1 MRITAENLKGISNK
15 SIDISAGTVSL
26 LTGENGAGK
35 TTLATT
41 PYWVLTGKGLSIK
54 KGANSS
60 SGEVTVGNDLIKR
73 EKKKTTVLSL
83 NGSPVTEKGLEQ
95 LLTQRG
101 LPMSCLSAFFAP
113 QTELTAEDL
122 LAAAKLSLTSEKVIG
137 LMNLD
142 VPEEAEMTEYV
153 NSEGLT
159 TLTLKDISKCE
170 KHFTDVR
177 RVLKKDIK
185 ALDARISDIED
196 DEEACKKEIE
206 DLNKTLEGLMQAK
219 GQQDAARQTLQLVE
233 SAKKDIEALTNEK
246 VSLSAEVGHKLEFEK
261 ALANMERKLSD
272 LTNDKSAK
280 AAEVVR
286 SHAKADV
293 KKEDIACL
301 RSDCAGLASTL
312 KAKEDILTSLEI
324 ITNCPLCPSMLCTAD
339 KSEAIKGLKAEIGSL
354 KGQKNSKEEALKALY
369 VELSAIEQEISDG
382 ESNVANILA
391 KEKSV
396 LVDKANIENNLKS
409 IEKAAARLS
418 EIAQKIKDKEQL
430 INTVSILSGVNE
442 DLTGK
447 ITETRNL
454 IQSETQKLQKIREN
468 TNLEKE
474 LSLKKLDCDIADSLV
489 KSLQGLPAI
498 IAAKITAPLSNTANS
513 IVSSLKKGWN
523 IEFQPDGNVIVDVN
537 GEKYERED
545 LSGGERV
552 ILNYILKVVVAKLIG
567 LDTIIVDDCDR
578 LDKSSLKEL
587 IKVATASGLATLLVT
602 CNDSSVMGVNEIKI

>member
-1 MRITAENLKGISNK
+1 MKINTTNLKGVSSK
-15 SIDISAGTVSL
+15 SIDIPENTVSL
-26 LTGENGAGK
+26 LTGKNGAGK

-41 PYWVLTGKGLSIK
+41 PYWVLTGKGLSNK
-54 KGANSS
+54 RGESFS

-73 EKKKTTVLSL
+73 EKKKTTGLSL

-95 LLTQRG
+95 LLNQRG
-101 LPMSCLSAFFAP
+101 IPMSVLEAFFAP

-122 LAAAKLSLTSEKVIG
+122 LAAAKLSLTAEKVIE

-142 VPEEAEMTEYV
+142 VPEEAEMTAFV
-153 NSEGLT
+153 SSEGLT
-159 TLTLKDISKCE
+159 TLNLKDISKCE

-177 RVLKKDIK
+177 RNLKKDIK
-185 ALDARISDIED
+185 ALEARISDIEY
-196 DEEACKKEIE
+196 DEEVCKKEIE

-219 GQQDAARQTLQLVE
+219 GQQDAARQTFQLVE

-246 VSLSAEVGHKLEFEK
+246 ASLSAEVGHKLELEK

-293 KKEDIACL
+293 KKEDIALL

-312 KAKEDILTSLEI
+312 KAKEDIVTSLETV
-324 ITNCPLCPSMLCTAD
+324 TNCPLCPSMLCTAD
-339 KSEAIKGLKAEIGSL
+339 KSAAIKGLKTEIASL
-354 KGQKNSKEEALKALY
+354 EKVKESKEEALKALD
-369 VELSAIEQEISDG
+369 VELSSIEQEISDG
-382 ESNVANILA
+382 ESVVANILA

-418 EIAQKIKDKEQL
+418 EIEQRIRDKEQL
-430 INTVSILSGVNE
+430 IKTVPIYSGANE

-513 IVSSLKKGWN
+513 IISSLKKGWN
-523 IEFQPDGNVIVDVN
+523 IEFQPDGSVIVDVN

-578 LDKSSLKEL
+578 LDNNSLKEL
-587 IKVATASGLATLLVT
+587 IKVATASGIATLLVT
-602 CNDSSVMGVNEIKI
+602 CNGSVQGVNEIKI

>member
-15 SIDISAGTVSL
+15 SIDISAGNVSL

-54 KGANSS
+54 KGANFS

-196 DEEACKKEIE
+196 DEEACKEEIE

-246 VSLSAEVGHKLEFEK
+246 VSLSAEVSQKAGFEK
-261 ALANMERKLSD
+261 ALTDIECKLADLANR
-272 LTNDKSAK
+272 KSAK
-280 AAEVVR
+280 AAEVVA
-286 SHAKADV
+286 SHAKADE
-293 KKEDIACL
+293 KREDINRL
-301 RSDCAGLASTL
+301 RSACTGLTSTM
-312 KAKEDILTSLEI
+312 KAKEDIVTSLE
-324 ITNCPLCPSMLCTAD
+324 TVTSCPLCPSMPCTAD
-339 KSEAIKGLKAEIGSL
+339 KSEAIKGLKVEIGSL
-354 KGQKNSKEEALKALY
+354 KKEKESKEKRLVTLNS
-369 VELSAIEQEISDG
+369 ELSAIEQKISEG
-382 ESNVANILA
+382 ESVVANILA
-391 KEKSV
+391 EEKKIF
-396 LVDKANIENNLKS
+396 VDKANIESSLKS
-409 IEKAAARLS
+409 IERAAARLS
-418 EIAQKIKDKEQL
+418 EIEQRIRDKEQL
-430 INTVSILSGVNE
+430 INTVSILSGANE

-468 TNLEKE
+468 TTLEKE

>member
-1 MRITAENLKGISNK
+1 MKILTENLKGISNK
-15 SIDISAGTVSL
+15 SIDIPAATVSL
-26 LTGENGAGK
+26 FTGANGAGK

-41 PYWVLTGKGLSIK
+41 PYWVLTGKGLSMK
-54 KGANSS
+54 KGESFS
-60 SGEVTVGNDLIKR
+60 SGEVTVGNDLIRR
-73 EKKKTTVLSL
+73 EKKKTTGLFL
-83 NGSPVTEKGLEQ
+83 NGSPVSEKGLEQ
-95 LLTQRG
+95 LLSQRG
-101 LPMSCLSAFFAP
+101 LPMSVLGAFYAP

-122 LAAAKLSLTSEKVIG
+122 LAAAKLSLTAEKIIG

-142 VPEEAEMTEYV
+142 VPEEAEMTVFV

-170 KHFTDVR
+170 KHFADVR
-177 RVLKKDIK
+177 RNLKKDIK
-185 ALDARISDIED
+185 ALEARISDIED
-196 DEEACKKEIE
+196 DEEACKQEIE
-206 DLNKTLEGLMQAK
+206 SLNKTLDGLLQAK
-219 GQQDAARQTLQLVE
+219 GQQDAAKQTLQLVE
-233 SAKKDIEALTNEK
+233 SAKKDIEALNIEQA
-246 VSLSAEVGHKLEFEK
+246 SLSAEVTQKAGLEK
-261 ALANMERKLSD
+261 ALADIQRKLSD
-272 LTNDKSAK
+272 LANNKSVK
-280 AAEVVR
+280 AAEVVT
-286 SHAKADV
+286 SHAKADE
-293 KKEDIACL
+293 KKEDINRL
-301 RSDCAGLASTL
+301 RSACAGLASTL
-312 KAKEDILTSLEI
+312 KAKEEIVTSLETV
-324 ITNCPLCPSMLCTAD
+324 TNCPLCPSMLCTAD
-339 KSEAIKGLKAEIGSL
+339 KSEAIKGLKAEISSL
-354 KGQKNSKEEALKALY
+354 KGQRESKEEALKALD
-369 VELSAIEQEISDG
+369 VELSAIEQEISDV
-382 ESNVANILA
+382 ESVVANILA

-430 INTVSILSGVNE
+430 INTVSILSEANE

-454 IQSETQKLQKIREN
+454 IQSETQKLQKTREN
-468 TNLEKE
+468 TALEKE

-513 IVSSLKKGWN
+513 FISSLKKGWN
-523 IEFQPDGNVIVDVN
+523 IEFQPDGSVIVDVN

-578 LDKSSLKEL
+578 LDNSSLKEL
-587 IKVATASGLATLLVT
+587 IKVATASGIATLLVT
-602 CNDSSVMGVNEIKI
+602 CNGSVQGVNEIKI

>member
-1 MRITAENLKGISNK
+1 MKISAENLKGISNK
-15 SIDISAGTVSL
+15 SIDIPAGTVSL

-41 PYWVLTGKGLSIK
+41 PYWVLTGKGLSVK
-54 KGANSS
+54 RGELFS
-60 SGEVTVGNDLIKR
+60 SGEVTVGNDLIRR

-122 LAAAKLSLTSEKVIG
+122 LAAAKLSLTSGRVIG
-137 LMNLD
+137 LMSLD

-196 DEEACKKEIE
+196 DEEACKQEIE
-206 DLNKTLEGLMQAK
+206 CLNKMLEGLLQAK

-246 VSLSAEVGHKLEFEK
+246 VSLSAEVGHKLELEK

-293 KKEDIACL
+293 KKEDIARL

-312 KAKEDILTSLEI
+312 KAKEDIVTSLE
-324 ITNCPLCPSMLCTAD
+324 TVTSCPLCPSMPCTAD
-339 KSEAIKGLKAEIGSL
+339 KSDAIKGLKAEIESL
-354 KGQKNSKEEALKALY
+354 KKEKESKEKRLATLDA
-369 VELSAIEQEISDG
+369 ELSAIEQEISDG
-382 ESNVANILA
+382 ESVVANILA
-391 KEKSV
+391 EEKSI
-396 LVDKANIENNLKS
+396 LVDKANIENTLKT
-409 IEKAAARLS
+409 IERAGTRLS
-418 EIAQKIKDKEQL
+418 EIEQRIKEKEQL
-430 INTVSILSGVNE
+430 VNTVSIPSEVE
-442 DLTGK
+442 KDLTEK
-447 ITETRNL
+447 ISETRNL
-454 IQSETQKLQKIREN
+454 IQSENQKLQKIRDN
-468 TNLEKE
+468 TALEKE

-489 KSLQGLPAI
+489 KSLQGLPTL

-513 IVSSLKKGWN
+513 IISSLKNGWN
-523 IEFQPDGNVIVDVN
+523 IEFQPDGSVIVNVN
-537 GEKYERED
+537 GEKYQRED

-602 CNDSSVMGVNEIKI
+602 CNGSVQGVNEIKI